1 MWPGCGYKYQGKRV
15 TFFGDFNKTWS
26 MENRVDVSLSW
37 FKHKKTPANLV
48 FLYIDHPDSEGHIFG
63 TESKVVSFIF
73 FFPYYKSD
81 LLCCDYAEYSLNV
94 KDIEKFAF
102 HLIGNNCLKFLFYS

>member
-1 MWPGCGYKYQGKRV
+1 MMWPGCGYKYQGKRV
-15 TFFGDFNKTWS
+15 TFFGDFNKTWT

-73 FFPYYKSD
+73 FS
-81 LLCCDYAEYSLNV
+81 LL
-94 KDIEKFAF
+94 
-102 HLIGNNCLKFLFYS
+102 